1 MGVICSNPIQVD
13 EIKEVDCPI
22 CSYKET
28 PVEIVV
34 NPVYFG
40 IKGLMQLKKSREIME
55 NREIIENK

>member
-1 MGVICSNPIQVD
+1 MGVICSNQIQVD
-13 EIKEVDCPI
+13 EITEVDSPI

-40 IKGLMQLKKSREIME
+40 VKGLMQLKKSREIME